1 MERRTVLTTI
11 AALALLGLTGC
22 GKPEFPDYR
31 YRLTVEVD
39 TPQGLRTG
47 SSVIEVHSVR
57 EHGSMERLLTPAKGE
72 AVAVDLPG
80 GKVLVALL
88 TGENGSWAAAGGL
101 RDAYPPIAYGLA
113 DYQAHPDPFG
123 AFVKEYQ
130 RMTRNRGVMVVPRT
144 KLQGGGGR
152 YEAISNYPRL
162 VTFANIA
169 DPKSVVAV
177 DADNLAASFGAGTKL
192 RRITAQLTDDPVTV
206 GIEKW
211 LRWLA
216 TVGRQRGTLLTD
228 TPRLVKDASPVQLV
242 APSDFSTELYK

>member
-57 EHGSMERLLTPAKGE
+57 EHGYMERLLTTAKGE

-80 GKVLVALL
+80 GKVLFALL
-88 TGENGSWAAAGGL
+88 TGENGSWDAAGGL

-130 RMTRNRGVMVVPRT
+130 RMTRNRGVVVVPRAQAAT
-144 KLQGGGGR
+144 VADAA
-152 YEAISNYPRL
+152 EAR
-162 VTFANIA
+162 IA
-169 DPKSVVAV
+169 KEEDKRRR
-177 DADNLAASFGAGTKL
+177 LAAGELGL
-192 RRITAQLTDDPVTV
+192 D
-206 GIEKW
+206 
-211 LRWLA
+211 
-216 TVGRQRGTLLTD
+216 
-228 TPRLVKDASPVQLV
+228 
-242 APSDFSTELYK
+242 LYKMREQLAALGLKYL